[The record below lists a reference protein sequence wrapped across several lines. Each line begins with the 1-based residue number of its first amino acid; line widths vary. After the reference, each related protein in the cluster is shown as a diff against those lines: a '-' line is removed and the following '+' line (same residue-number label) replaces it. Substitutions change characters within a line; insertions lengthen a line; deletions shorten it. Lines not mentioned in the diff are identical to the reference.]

1 MSTPRRTPEEIKSL
15 ARDLVTNKIFLS
27 NDPEEIKLSFGV
39 VLTFL
44 KPDMIDFNEVAA
56 VFEYYSEA
64 GPMSI
69 NGLPSF
75 FSLQVIHTEDW
86 SAFCTEAKKMMDA
99 LGMETEEAHEHDW
112 QDTGFSDLDNCSGCG
127 ETRVPAVAV
136 EEESDELPPEVIKWL
151 EGDF

>member
-1 MSTPRRTPEEIKSL
+1 MSIPRRTPEEIKSL
-15 ARDLVTNKIFLS
+15 ARDLVTNRIFLS

-39 VLTFL
+39 VLAFL

-86 SAFCTEAKKMMDA
+86 PAFRAEAKRMMDA
-99 LGMETEEAHEHDW
+99 LGIEPEETHTHDW
-112 QDTGFSDLDNCSGCG
+112 QNDDVSDLDHCSGCG

-136 EEESDELPPEVIKWL
+136 EESDELPLEVIKWL
-151 EGDF
+151 EGDL